1 MACKIKHSPA
11 TFYIRVRKT
20 GLNGHFFATNGI
32 IFYFR
37 NMKRKETHWL
47 IHGFALLHVAVTVLC
62 SLMGIHDSLMLT
74 ALTMTLAGVIC
85 FRENLTV
92 EITVMALIL
101 VNVIGFLLGNIGAMV
116 LVEVLPPLWQHA
128 ISTFVVTEAIG
139 WALYLFAHRFSPYGP
154 ADYER
159 EQSWYKNAGW
169 LVVSIA
175 LIFGLRVYTDLNYT
189 GNFILD
195 DSGAMMLLIV
205 TIVIS
210 LIFMVNFAI
219 NMQQEASIQRTR
231 RHQAE
236 FRYMNLK
243 NQVNPH
249 FLFNSLNVLDS
260 IVHDGTREEA
270 SEYIQRMAAMYR
282 YLMKL
287 EGKRLVPLSE
297 EIAFTQTY
305 LDLMHIRYPEG
316 LITRD
321 GASRQDLEGG
331 YTVPCTLQ
339 LLVENAIKHNAISP
353 EKPLMIASTSDG
365 DSITIYNNRI
375 PKITPP
381 RATGIGLQY
390 IRNQFRDIAG
400 KEIFINESED
410 SFEVTIPIIRDIS
423 NDLQYE
429 GTDH

>member
-1 MACKIKHSPA
+1 MHNKGSA
-11 TFYIRVRKT
+11 
-20 GLNGHFFATNGI
+20 
-32 IFYFR
+32 
-37 NMKRKETHWL
+37 WL

-62 SLMGIHDSLMLT
+62 SLMGVRDSLLLT
-74 ALTMTLAGVIC
+74 ALTMTLAGFIC

-101 VNVIGFLLGNIGAMV
+101 VNVIGFLLGNVGAMV

-128 ISTFVVTEAIG
+128 IATFVVTEIIG

-154 ADYER
+154 SGYER

-175 LIFGLRVYTDLNYT
+175 LIFGVRVYTDAKYT

-195 DSGAMMLLIV
+195 NSGAVMLLVV
-205 TIVIS
+205 TVVVS

-219 NMQQEASIQRTR
+219 NMQQEASKQRTR

-243 NQVNPH
+243 NKVSPH
-249 FLFNSLNVLDS
+249 FLFNCLNVLDS
-260 IVHDGTREEA
+260 IVHDGTRAEA
-270 SEYIQRMAAMYR
+270 SEYIQKMAALYR
-282 YLMKL
+282 YLMNQ

-297 EIAFTQTY
+297 EITFTQTY
-305 LDLMHIRYPEG
+305 LELMHIRYPEG
-316 LITRD
+316 LITHD
-321 GASRQDLEGG
+321 GSRPQDIEGG

-353 EKPLMIASTSDG
+353 EKPLVIASSIDG
-365 DSITIYNNRI
+365 NAITITNNRI
-375 PKITPP
+375 PKVTPV

-400 KEIFINESED
+400 KEIYITESDD
-410 SFEVTIPIIRDIS
+410 SFAVTIPIIRNFS
-423 NDLQYE
+423 NDTLYE
-429 GTDH
+429 GTDY